1 MRQAYVMDLLLPL
14 YESVGM
20 VEHKEDR
27 LLQVL
32 TRVSLMS
39 WACNFGHEP
48 CVNNAFAM
56 FTEWRNTSNPD
67 KNNP

>member
-1 MRQAYVMDLLLPL
+1 MSLLLPL

-20 VEHKEDR
+20 VERKEDP
-27 LLQVL
+27 LLTVL

-48 CVNNAFAM
+48 CVNNAFTL
-56 FTEWRNTSNPD
+56 FTLWRNSSDPD
-67 KNNP
+67 KENP